1 MKMIRQVILFA
12 ILMGFGSAY
21 ATTIQAL
28 SMEQRTQRAD
38 RVVIGE
44 VQSIR
49 YEQAPNAKRIYT
61 VTTIK
66 VMESLKG
73 DAKKD
78 MLIMVRQIGGQMGE
92 WSQHVPGDARFEK
105 QEEVLVFL
113 RHDPKD
119 DLHFLVGM
127 AQGKLTVDTDA
138 DRIGKTVQHTHAG
151 GQHIHAPTKTHAI
164 AHHPSLSELRNRIQ
178 SWLRPTI
185 P

>member
-1 MKMIRQVILFA
+1 
-12 ILMGFGSAY
+12 
-21 ATTIQAL
+21 
-28 SMEQRTQRAD
+28 
-38 RVVIGE
+38 
-44 VQSIR
+44 
-49 YEQAPNAKRIYT
+49 
-61 VTTIK
+61 
-66 VMESLKG
+66 
-73 DAKKD
+73 
-78 MLIMVRQIGGQMGE
+78 MVRQIGGQMGE

-138 DRIGKTVQHTHAG
+138 DRIGKTVQHTHAS